1 MMEAFATKLNDPS
14 DCSIVAIMYE
24 RSLDVS
30 RSKKL
35 EVFKSNRPHIHE
47 NGTVLRELRIYYH
60 SKENEQLNL

>member
-47 NGTVLRELRIYYH
+47 NILYILYYH
-60 SKENEQLNL
+60 SKENEQFNL